1 MTIIDGYYS
10 IVNVI
15 KPHNVVESRGKIM
28 LDYSK
33 LMNTL
38 KVLAD
43 TYGEKE
49 FTSKQY
55 QSMARKQDNVY
66 QAIGTISDFLNV
78 VRVEFFDLPESAN
91 VEDITCYYYEGKK
104 LDCHVAQALVKAGF
118 NVEERVEPVQ
128 GRRYYYKLKSVDLKQ
143 YKRTALNDLAE
154 AKRSM
159 LNYEERYN
167 NAKKRVEMLEELI
180 DSMGE

>member
-1 MTIIDGYYS
+1 
-10 IVNVI
+10 
-15 KPHNVVESRGKIM
+15 M

-43 TYGEKE
+43 VYGEKE

-55 QSMARKQDNVY
+55 QSMARKQDNMY
-66 QAIGTISDFLNV
+66 QAMGAISDFLDV

-104 LDCHVAQALVKAGF
+104 LDSNVAKALIKAGF
-118 NVEERVEPVQ
+118 DVEERVEPLQ
-128 GRRYYYKLKSVDLKQ
+128 GRRYYYKLKSIDLKK
-143 YKRTALNDLAE
+143 YKRAALNDLAD
-154 AKRSM
+154 AKES
-159 LNYEERYN
+159 LANYEKRYN
-167 NAKKRVEMLEELI
+167 NAKKRVEALEALI
-180 DSMGE
+180 DSIGE

>member
-1 MTIIDGYYS
+1 
-10 IVNVI
+10 
-15 KPHNVVESRGKIM
+15 M

-66 QAIGTISDFLNV
+66 QAIGAVSDFLDV
-78 VRVEFFDLPESAN
+78 VRVEFFDLPEDAN

-104 LDCHVAQALVKAGF
+104 LDCHVAQALIKAGF
-118 NVEERVEPVQ
+118 DVEERVEPVQ
-128 GRRYYYKLKSVDLKQ
+128 GRRYYYKLKSIDLKK
-143 YKRTALNDLAE
+143 YKRTALNDLTE

-167 NAKKRVEMLEELI
+167 NAKKRVETLEALI

>member
-1 MTIIDGYYS
+1 MTITNGYYS

-33 LMNTL
+33 LINTL

-43 TYGEKE
+43 VYGEKE

-55 QSMARKQDNVY
+55 QSMARKQDNMY
-66 QAIGTISDFLNV
+66 QAMEAISDFLDV

-91 VEDITCYYYEGKK
+91 VDDITCYYYEGKK
-104 LDCHVAQALVKAGF
+104 LDSNVAKALIKAGF
-118 NVEERVEPVQ
+118 DVEERVEPVQ
-128 GRRYYYKLKSVDLKQ
+128 GRRYYYKLKSIDLKQ
-143 YKRTALNDLAE
+143 YKRAALNDLAD
-154 AKRSM
+154 AKES
-159 LNYEERYN
+159 LAKYEKRYN
-167 NAKKRVEMLEELI
+167 NAKKRVEALEALI
-180 DSMGE
+180 DSME

>member
-1 MTIIDGYYS
+1 
-10 IVNVI
+10 
-15 KPHNVVESRGKIM
+15 M
-28 LDYSK
+28 LDYNK

-43 TYGEKE
+43 VYGEKE
-49 FTSKQY
+49 FTSKEY
-55 QSMARKQDNVY
+55 KSMAKTRANVY
-66 QAIGTISDFLNV
+66 KSMEAVSDLLDV
-78 VRVEFFDLPESAN
+78 VRVEFFDLPYSAN

-104 LDCHVAQALVKAGF
+104 LDYNVAKALIKAGF

-128 GRRYYYKLKSVDLKQ
+128 GIRYYYKLKSIDLKQ

-154 AKRSM
+154 AKKSL

-167 NAKKRVEMLEELI
+167 NAKKRVEALEALI
-180 DSMGE
+180 DSMEE

>member
-1 MTIIDGYYS
+1 
-10 IVNVI
+10 
-15 KPHNVVESRGKIM
+15 M

-66 QAIGTISDFLNV
+66 QAIGAVSDFLDI
-78 VRVEFFDLPESAN
+78 VRVEFFDLPEDAN

-104 LDCHVAQALVKAGF
+104 LDYNVAQALVKAGF

-143 YKRTALNDLAE
+143 YKHTALRDLAD

-167 NAKKRVEMLEELI
+167 NAKKRVETLEALI

>member
-1 MTIIDGYYS
+1 
-10 IVNVI
+10 
-15 KPHNVVESRGKIM
+15 M

-43 TYGEKE
+43 VYGEKE
-49 FTSKQY
+49 FTSKEYQY
-55 QSMARKQDNVY
+55 MARKQDNVY
-66 QAIGTISDFLNV
+66 QAIGAVSDFLDV
-78 VRVEFFDLPESAN
+78 VRVEFFDLPESAC
-91 VEDITCYYYEGKK
+91 VEDITCYYYEDKK
-104 LDCHVAQALVKAGF
+104 LDHHVAQALIKAGF

-143 YKRTALNDLAE
+143 YKSKALRDLADT
-154 AKRSM
+154 KKSM

-167 NAKKRVEMLEELI
+167 KAKKRVETLEALI

>member
-1 MTIIDGYYS
+1 
-10 IVNVI
+10 
-15 KPHNVVESRGKIM
+15 M

-43 TYGEKE
+43 VYGEKE
-49 FTSKQY
+49 FTSKEY
-55 QSMARKQDNVY
+55 KSMAKTHENVY
-66 QAIGTISDFLNV
+66 QAMGAISDLLDV

-104 LDCHVAQALVKAGF
+104 LTYHCAQDLIKAGF

-128 GRRYYYKLKSVDLKQ
+128 GRRYYYKLKSVDLTQ
-143 YKRTALNDLAE
+143 YKRTALRDLAD
-154 AKRSM
+154 AKKSM

-167 NAKKRVEMLEELI
+167 NAKKRVEMLETLI
-180 DSMGE
+180 NNMEE

>member
-1 MTIIDGYYS
+1 
-10 IVNVI
+10 
-15 KPHNVVESRGKIM
+15 M

-43 TYGEKE
+43 VYGEKE

-66 QAIGTISDFLNV
+66 QAIGAVSDFLDV

-91 VEDITCYYYEGKK
+91 VEDITCYYYENKK
-104 LDCHVAQALVKAGF
+104 LTYHCAQDLIKAGF

-143 YKRTALNDLAE
+143 YKRTALKDLAD

-159 LNYEERYN
+159 LNYKERYN
-167 NAKKRVEMLEELI
+167 NAKKRVETLEALV

>member
-1 MTIIDGYYS
+1 
-10 IVNVI
+10 
-15 KPHNVVESRGKIM
+15 M

-43 TYGEKE
+43 VYGEKE

-66 QAIGTISDFLNV
+66 QAIGAVSDFLDV
-78 VRVEFFDLPESAN
+78 VRVEFFDLPEDAY
-91 VEDITCYYYEGKK
+91 VEDITCYYYEDKK
-104 LDCHVAQALVKAGF
+104 LDHHVAQALIKAGF

-128 GRRYYYKLKSVDLKQ
+128 GRRYYYKLKSVDLAQ
-143 YKRTALNDLAE
+143 YKRTALRDLAD
-154 AKRSM
+154 AKKSM

-180 DSMGE
+180 DSMEE

>member
-1 MTIIDGYYS
+1 
-10 IVNVI
+10 
-15 KPHNVVESRGKIM
+15 M
-28 LDYSK
+28 LDYNK

-43 TYGEKE
+43 VYGEKE
-49 FTSKQY
+49 FTSKEY
-55 QSMARKQDNVY
+55 KFMAKTHENVY
-66 QAIGTISDFLNV
+66 QAMGAISDLLDV

-91 VEDITCYYYEGKK
+91 VEDTTCYYYEGKR

-118 NVEERVEPVQ
+118 NVEEKVEPVQ
-128 GRRYYYKLKSVDLKQ
+128 GRRYYYKLKSVDLAQ
-143 YKRTALNDLAE
+143 YKRTALRDLAN

-159 LNYEERYN
+159 LKYEERYN

-180 DSMGE
+180 DSMEE

>member
-1 MTIIDGYYS
+1 
-10 IVNVI
+10 
-15 KPHNVVESRGKIM
+15 M

-43 TYGEKE
+43 VYGEKE
-49 FTSKQY
+49 FTSKEY
-55 QSMARKQDNVY
+55 KSMAKTRANVY
-66 QAIGTISDFLNV
+66 KSMEAVSDLLDV

-91 VEDITCYYYEGKK
+91 VKDITCYYYEGKK
-104 LDCHVAQALVKAGF
+104 LDYNVAKALIRAGF

-143 YKRTALNDLAE
+143 YKRTALRDLAE
-154 AKRSM
+154 AKESL

-167 NAKKRVEMLEELI
+167 NAKKRVEALEALI
-180 DSMGE
+180 DSIGE

>member
-1 MTIIDGYYS
+1 
-10 IVNVI
+10 
-15 KPHNVVESRGKIM
+15 M

-43 TYGEKE
+43 VYGEKE
-49 FTSKQY
+49 FTSKEY
-55 QSMARKQDNVY
+55 KSMAKTRANVY
-66 QAIGTISDFLNV
+66 KSMEAVSDLLDV
-78 VRVEFFDLPESAN
+78 VRVEFFDLPESTN

-104 LDCHVAQALVKAGF
+104 LDYNVAKALIRVGF

-143 YKRTALNDLAE
+143 YKRTALRDLAE
-154 AKRSM
+154 AKESL
-159 LNYEERYN
+159 LNYEKRYN
-167 NAKKRVEMLEELI
+167 NAKKRVEALEALI
-180 DSMGE
+180 DSIGE

>member
-1 MTIIDGYYS
+1 
-10 IVNVI
+10 
-15 KPHNVVESRGKIM
+15 M

-43 TYGEKE
+43 VYGEKE

-55 QSMARKQDNVY
+55 QSMARKQDNMY
-66 QAIGTISDFLNV
+66 QAMEAISDFLDV

-104 LDCHVAQALVKAGF
+104 LDCHVAQALIKAGF

-128 GRRYYYKLKSVDLKQ
+128 GRRYYYKLKSVDLAQ
-143 YKRTALNDLAE
+143 YKRTALRDLAD

-167 NAKKRVEMLEELI
+167 KAKKRVETLESLI
-180 DSMGE
+180 DSME

>member
-1 MTIIDGYYS
+1 
-10 IVNVI
+10 
-15 KPHNVVESRGKIM
+15 M
-28 LDYSK
+28 LDYNK

-43 TYGEKE
+43 VYGEKE
-49 FTSKQY
+49 FTSKEY
-55 QSMARKQDNVY
+55 RSMAKTRANVY
-66 QAIGTISDFLNV
+66 KSMEAVSDLLDV

-104 LDCHVAQALVKAGF
+104 LDYNVAKALIKAGF

-143 YKRTALNDLAE
+143 YKRKALRDLAE
-154 AKRSM
+154 AKESL

-167 NAKKRVEMLEELI
+167 NAKKRVEALEALI

>member
-1 MTIIDGYYS
+1 
-10 IVNVI
+10 
-15 KPHNVVESRGKIM
+15 M

-33 LMNTL
+33 LINTL

-43 TYGEKE
+43 VYGEKE

-66 QAIGTISDFLNV
+66 QAIGTISDFLDV

-104 LDCHVAQALVKAGF
+104 LDCHVAQALIKAGF

-128 GRRYYYKLKSVDLKQ
+128 GRRYYYKLKSVDLAQ
-143 YKRTALNDLAE
+143 YKRTALRDLAD

-180 DSMGE
+180 NNMGE

>member
-1 MTIIDGYYS
+1 
-10 IVNVI
+10 
-15 KPHNVVESRGKIM
+15 M
-28 LDYSK
+28 LDYNK

-49 FTSKQY
+49 FTSKEY
-55 QSMARKQDNVY
+55 KSMAKTHENVY
-66 QAIGTISDFLNV
+66 QAMGAISDLLDV

-91 VEDITCYYYEGKK
+91 VEDITCYYYENKR
-104 LDCHVAQALVKAGF
+104 LTYHVAQGLIEAGF

-167 NAKKRVEMLEELI
+167 NAKKRVEMLEALI

>member
-1 MTIIDGYYS
+1 
-10 IVNVI
+10 
-15 KPHNVVESRGKIM
+15 M
-28 LDYSK
+28 LDYNK

-43 TYGEKE
+43 VYGEKE
-49 FTSKQY
+49 FTSKEY
-55 QSMARKQDNVY
+55 RSMAKTRANVY
-66 QAIGTISDFLNV
+66 KSMEAVSDLLDV

-104 LDCHVAQALVKAGF
+104 LDYNVAKALIKAGF
-118 NVEERVEPVQ
+118 NVEERVEPIQ

-143 YKRTALNDLAE
+143 YKRKALRDLAE
-154 AKRSM
+154 AKESL

-167 NAKKRVEMLEELI
+167 NAKKRVEALEALI